1 MNRFSSKSNLKSV
14 LICFL
19 IEISLLII
27 CFIIAHTSINNSD
40 RADMKQMADS
50 MLGVNDNLL
59 TNSFDG
65 ENMDAFILL
74 KGNEHSTSKPIED
87 NCKYYTFSLSDEG
100 IDTDV
105 VKGTSGLEVNGLIS
119 NTATN
124 TVIPECKSTTFLGKL
139 KIQNDYVRKSLDIA
153 KILSKPLVIEPMDES
168 KILIYHVHGTEGY
181 CETYDDKY
189 SSSSSIKGDK
199 NNVIEAGDVLQKT
212 IQDKTGI
219 KVLHDETIFEE
230 GLESVVSYNNAA
242 VKLDE
247 IYASE
252 KNIKLQVD
260 LHRNAAQD
268 GGVKYGPTVEAN
280 GTKYAQISFVVG
292 LDYNEQLGEHIT
304 SINPYWED
312 NFRLCMLLIDK
323 LEEKVPGI
331 VRLIEFRRTP
341 YNQNYAENS
350 LLVEVGFNGNLTS
363 EANRTAELFGS
374 ILSEIYG

>member
-1 MNRFSSKSNLKSV
+1 MNNYSDKKDLKFILV
-14 LICFL
+14 CFL
-19 IEISLLII
+19 IEVIMLVV
-27 CFIIAHTSINNSD
+27 CFIIAHNS
-40 RADMKQMADS
+40 
-50 MLGVNDNLL
+50 VNDNSVANFKQTASSMSKVNDNIFL
-59 TNSFDG
+59 NSFNG
-65 ENMDAFILL
+65 EGTDAFVLL
-74 KGNEHSTSKPIED
+74 QDDNLSSFEHVKS
-87 NCKYYTFSLSDEG
+87 NYKYYTFSLSDDG
-100 IDTDV
+100 IDTDMI
-105 VKGTSGLEVNGLIS
+105 KGVSGLEIEGLMA

-124 TVIPECKSTTFLGKL
+124 TIIPECKSTTFLGKL

-153 KILSKPLVIEPMDES
+153 KILSKPLIIEPMDNS
-168 KILIYHVHGTEGY
+168 KILVYHVHGTEGY

-219 KVLHDETIFEE
+219 KVIHDETVFEE

-247 IYASE
+247 IYAAE
-252 KNIKLQVD
+252 KDIKLQID

-268 GGVKYGPTVEAN
+268 GDVKYGPTVEAN